1 MSKSTLHLD
10 LHAVAKNGRTTV
22 RALSVSMK
30 KPKETKIC
38 AQCKL
43 PFENR
48 KSWKLRGQW
57 DEIKY
62 CSDRCRKAA
71 KHA

>member
-1 MSKSTLHLD
+1 MP
-10 LHAVAKNGRTTV
+10 RQ
-22 RALSVSMK
+22 
-30 KPKETKIC
+30 PKETKPC
-38 AQCKL
+38 LQCKK

-57 DEIKY
+57 EQIKY

-71 KHA
+71 G